1 MLENI
6 TKEDFQVIRQKII
19 IIYLEIHQIM
29 KL

>member
-19 IIYLEIHQIM
+19 IIYLEIPQIM